1 MNKGSF
7 LWLSAWLSSSLRR
20 ALVVG
25 AALAILLPALLVG
38 YFQIVRPFKI
48 EVERKT
54 RAPALRY
61 AEMLT
66 RGLALEI
73 WNLDK
78 ESISEQVD
86 AVMRDPDVMSV
97 TITDEV
103 NEIVLHRQRPTPSQA
118 PPLKEERDVFY
129 HGEYFGH
136 VVVMLSPD
144 RIVRE
149 RMSEVLALSLALA
162 AQVAF
167 SLLFIWLLF
176 ERRLVQPL
184 THLQQ
189 GAQRLARGELELPLQ
204 QYRPDEIG
212 LLAQS
217 MDQMR
222 LDWAALIAERT
233 EHLRAL
239 ELSEQRQS
247 LALFGGDLGLWDWDV
262 PTDHLLVD
270 ARWCAMIGHTLAE
283 VVPHNRGWSSWLHP
297 DDAPAVLSALDA
309 HLKNETPHY
318 EAEFRMQHAAGHW
331 VWILG
336 RGRVVERDSSGF
348 ALRMTGTH
356 LDITVRKRVEAA
368 LQENEERWKFALEG
382 SGEGVWD
389 WNYQTGE
396 TLFSRRWKEL
406 LGFEESEI
414 GNNFSEW
421 SSRMHPD
428 DWPKVKAAIQD
439 HVEGKAVFA
448 AVEYRMS
455 CKDGRWLWMLAR
467 GMVVGR
473 DADGKPLR
481 LVGTNADISERRAA
495 ADKIEN
501 LAFYDTLTGLPNR
514 RLLLDRLEQSL
525 SSSARHQRHGA
536 LMLLDMDDFKTLN
549 DTLGHDV
556 GDQFLIEVARRL
568 EASVREGDTVARL
581 GGDEFVVILE
591 ELKEDSLAAMQ
602 AETVAMKILQAVSEP
617 YHLDL
622 SAGSGLKSSRSYHC
636 TSSVGIS
643 LFHGKAVSADE
654 LLKRADTAMYQAKA
668 AGGNAFCFFDPGM
681 QAEVTARAALD
692 NDLREALREAQFR
705 LHYQPQV
712 DQAGRWTGAE
722 ALVRWQHP
730 QRGMVSPLEFIPQA
744 ELSGLIL
751 PLGDWVLE
759 AACAQLMSWEGTPEL
774 SRLTLAVNVSARQFR
789 QKDFVNRVLEIVER
803 TGADSKKLKLELTE
817 SLLLD
822 NVEDIIAKMTAL
834 KAHGIGFSLDDFG
847 TGYSSLSYLKRLPLD
862 QLKIDRSFVR
872 DVLIDH
878 NDAAIARTIVALARS
893 MGLKVIAEGV
903 ETEEQ
908 RKFLAA
914 NGCTA
919 YQGYLFGRP
928 MPADDFLRRF
938 FEVSKV
944 Q

>member
-1 MNKGSF
+1 
-7 LWLSAWLSSSLRR
+7 
-20 ALVVG
+20 
-25 AALAILLPALLVG
+25 
-38 YFQIVRPFKI
+38 
-48 EVERKT
+48 
-54 RAPALRY
+54 
-61 AEMLT
+61 
-66 RGLALEI
+66 
-73 WNLDK
+73 
-78 ESISEQVD
+78 
-86 AVMRDPDVMSV
+86 
-97 TITDEV
+97 
-103 NEIVLHRQRPTPSQA
+103 
-118 PPLKEERDVFY
+118 
-129 HGEYFGH
+129 
-136 VVVMLSPD
+136 
-144 RIVRE
+144 
-149 RMSEVLALSLALA
+149 
-162 AQVAF
+162 
-167 SLLFIWLLF
+167 
-176 ERRLVQPL
+176 
-184 THLQQ
+184 
-189 GAQRLARGELELPLQ
+189 
-204 QYRPDEIG
+204 
-212 LLAQS
+212 
-217 MDQMR
+217 
-222 LDWAALIAERT
+222 
-233 EHLRAL
+233 
-239 ELSEQRQS
+239 
-247 LALFGGDLGLWDWDV
+247 
-262 PTDHLLVD
+262 
-270 ARWCAMIGHTLAE
+270 
-283 VVPHNRGWSSWLHP
+283 
-297 DDAPAVLSALDA
+297 
-309 HLKNETPHY
+309 
-318 EAEFRMQHAAGHW
+318 
-331 VWILG
+331 
-336 RGRVVERDSSGF
+336 
-348 ALRMTGTH
+348 
-356 LDITVRKRVEAA
+356 
-368 LQENEERWKFALEG
+368 
-382 SGEGVWD
+382 
-389 WNYQTGE
+389 
-396 TLFSRRWKEL
+396 
-406 LGFEESEI
+406 
-414 GNNFSEW
+414 
-421 SSRMHPD
+421 
-428 DWPKVKAAIQD
+428 
-439 HVEGKAVFA
+439 
-448 AVEYRMS
+448 
-455 CKDGRWLWMLAR
+455 
-467 GMVVGR
+467 
-473 DADGKPLR
+473 
-481 LVGTNADISERRAA
+481 
-495 ADKIEN
+495 
-501 LAFYDTLTGLPNR
+501 
-514 RLLLDRLEQSL
+514 
-525 SSSARHQRHGA
+525 
-536 LMLLDMDDFKTLN
+536 
-549 DTLGHDV
+549 
-556 GDQFLIEVARRL
+556 VARRL

-581 GGDEFVVILE
+581 CGDEFVVILE

>member
-1 MNKGSF
+1 MNKSSF
-7 LWLSAWLSSSLRR
+7 LWLSSSLRR

-25 AALAILLPALLVG
+25 AALAILLPALVAG
-38 YFQIVRPFKI
+38 YFQIVRPFNI
-48 EVERKT
+48 EAERKT

-66 RGLALEI
+66 RGLGLAM
-73 WNLDK
+73 WNMDK
-78 ESISEQVD
+78 EIISEQVD

-97 TITDEV
+97 TITNEV
-103 NEIVLHRQRPTPSQA
+103 KEIVLHRQRLTPSQA
-118 PPLKEERDVFY
+118 VPLKEEGDIFH
-129 HGEYFGH
+129 HGYRSGH
-136 VVVMLSPD
+136 VVVMVSPD
-144 RIVRE
+144 RIAHE
-149 RMSEVLALSLALA
+149 RMREVLVLSLALA

-184 THLQQ
+184 TNLQQ

-212 LLAQS
+212 QLAQS

-222 LDWAALIAERT
+222 LDWAALVAERT

-247 LALFGGDLGLWDWDV
+247 LALFGGDLGLWDWDISN
-262 PTDHLLVD
+262 DHMLVD
-270 ARWCAMIGHTLAE
+270 ARWCAMLGRIQAE
-283 VVPHNRGWSSWLHP
+283 VEPNNRSWSSWLHP
-297 DDAPAVLSALDA
+297 DDAPAVLGAVDA
-309 HLKNETPHY
+309 HLKNKVPYY

-348 ALRMTGTH
+348 PLRMTGTH
-356 LDITVRKRVEAA
+356 MDITARKRVEAA

-389 WNYQTGE
+389 WNYLTGE
-396 TLFSRRWKEL
+396 AVFSRRWKEL
-406 LGFEESEI
+406 IGFEESEI

-421 SSRMHPD
+421 SGRMHPD
-428 DWPKVKAAIQD
+428 DWLNVKAAIQD
-439 HVEGKAVFA
+439 HVAGKTAFVA
-448 AVEYRMS
+448 MEYRML

-467 GMVVGR
+467 GMVVCR

-481 LVGTNADISERRAA
+481 LVGINVDISERKAA

-525 SSSARHQRHGA
+525 SSSARRQRHGA

-568 EASVREGDTVARL
+568 EASVRDGDTVGRL
-581 GGDEFVVILE
+581 GGDEFVVIV
-591 ELKEDSLAAMQ
+591 EDFKDGSFAAMQ
-602 AETVAMKILQAVSEP
+602 AENVAMKILQAVSEP
-617 YHLDL
+617 YQLDL
-622 SAGSGLKSSRSYHC
+622 SSGSGIESTRSYHC
-636 TSSVGIS
+636 TSSIGIS
-643 LFHGKAVSADE
+643 LFHGKSVSADE

-668 AGGNAFCFFDPGM
+668 AGRNAFRFFDPEM
-681 QAEVTARAALD
+681 QTEVTARAALD
-692 NDLREALREAQFR
+692 NDLREAQFR

-712 DQAGRWTGAE
+712 DQTGRWTGAE

-730 QRGMVSPLEFIPQA
+730 QRGMVSPLEFIPLA

-759 AACAQLMSWEGTPEL
+759 AACAQLMNWEGSPEL
-774 SRLTLAVNVSARQFR
+774 SHLTVAVNVSARQFR
-789 QKDFVNRVLEIVER
+789 QKDFVNRVLKLVER
-803 TGADSKKLKLELTE
+803 TGADPKKLKLELTE

-822 NVEDIIAKMTAL
+822 NVEDIIARMTAL

-862 QLKIDRSFVR
+862 QLKIDQSFVR

-878 NDAAIARTIVALARS
+878 NDAAIARTIVALAQS
-893 MGLKVIAEGV
+893 MGLNVIAEGV

-914 NGCTA
+914 NGCTS

-928 MPADDFLRRF
+928 MPADDFSRRF
-938 FEVSKV
+938 FEVSKAPCAIV
-944 Q
+944 G